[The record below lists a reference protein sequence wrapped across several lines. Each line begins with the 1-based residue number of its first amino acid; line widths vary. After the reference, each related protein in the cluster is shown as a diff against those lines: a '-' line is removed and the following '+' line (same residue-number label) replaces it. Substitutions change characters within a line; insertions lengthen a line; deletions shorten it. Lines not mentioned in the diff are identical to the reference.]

1 MRWEFT
7 PAATRALLRV
17 QAAIPPNASHDWD
30 AGLEILAAL
39 TEDREGPGATWLE
52 SMGVRWDDQ
61 SPEIIVSEQEKKIQ
75 QLPGLAPLDEEMFKE
90 LGDGCSTSRELMLRL
105 PLALTSILRYAR
117 HFASEHYSD
126 PTINSEALGAAVFE
140 RSRKGRKWLL
150 AAGFTEEKTAETI
163 LGAPLVMDEP
173 LTLDFGE
180 TPPGLTRLVDAVG
193 NRLREGLRVLED
205 HGRFVDENAWLVE
218 RLKKM
223 RHEVDALLVRIP
235 GTLQLIQSRDVTG
248 DSGAG
253 LRTGAERERK
263 DTSDIQRSNWK
274 RVQEAL
280 RSLEEHAK
288 VVAPSLSQNW
298 ESLRYQ
304 AYTLEKRSNQTPTG
318 LLADSALM
326 LLVSRDCLLG
336 MEKTVRESIRG
347 GVDIVQLREKSL
359 PDSEMLQLAKKVRRW
374 TRDEGALLIIN
385 DRPDL
390 ALLAEADGVHLGTTD
405 LSPADARRI
414 LGMEMVVGSSTH
426 NSTDRETYTLAG
438 ADYLGVGPVFPSQT
452 KLFHEFA
459 GLDYVRSFAG
469 WNGPPWFAIGG
480 IHLDNIGLLR
490 EAGATRVAISNAIC
504 QSADPQAMARAI
516 RLGLGRNP
524 K

>member
-17 QAAIPPNASHDWD
+17 QASIPPHAGPDCD
-30 AGLEILAAL
+30 PGLELLAAL
-39 TEDREGPGATWLE
+39 TEDPEGAGAAWLS
-52 SMGVRWDDQ
+52 SMGVRWDLQPCDLESTNHSKSHHLPLL
-61 SPEIIVSEQEKKIQ
+61 SPINED
-75 QLPGLAPLDEEMFKE
+75 LLKE
-90 LGDGCSTSRELMLRL
+90 LGDGCSTSRELLRRL
-105 PLALTSILRYAR
+105 PLALTSILRSAR
-117 HFASEHYSD
+117 QFASEHFSD

-140 RSRKGRKWLL
+140 RSRKGRNWLL
-150 AAGFTEEKTAETI
+150 NAGFSEGKTTETI

-173 LTLDFGE
+173 LNLDPAE
-180 TPPGLTRLVDAVG
+180 APPGLIRLVDAVG
-193 NRLREGLRVLED
+193 NRVREGLRVLED
-205 HGRFVDENAWLVE
+205 HARFVRENAWLVE

-223 RHEVDALLVRIP
+223 RHEVDAILVRIP
-235 GTLQLIQSRDVTG
+235 GTARLVQSRDVQG

-253 LRTGAERERK
+253 LWTGAERARN
-263 DTSDIQRSNWK
+263 DTTDVQRSNWK

-288 VVAPSLSQNW
+288 VVAPSLTRNL
-298 ESLRYQ
+298 ESLRYET
-304 AYTLEKRSNQTPTG
+304 YTLEKRSSEPPSG
-318 LLADSALM
+318 WLAGSALM

-336 MEKTVRESIRG
+336 MEKTIRESIRG

-359 PDSEMLQLAKKVRRW
+359 PDSELLDLAKKVRRW
-374 TRDEGALLIIN
+374 TRDEGALLILN

-405 LSPADARRI
+405 LSPSDARKI
-414 LGMEMVVGSSTH
+414 LEKDMLIGSSTH
-426 NSTDRETYTLAG
+426 KIADRDAYSLAG

-459 GLDYVRSFAG
+459 GLDYIRSFAG
-469 WNGPPWFAIGG
+469 WQGPPWFAIGG

-490 EAGATRVAISNAIC
+490 EAGANRVAISHAIC
-504 QSADPQAMARAI
+504 QSEDPQAMARAL
-516 RLGLGRNP
+516 RLGLGRSP